1 MKLAGSLA
9 GRVRELVWHSD
20 QHPAESGSA
29 PGCVFLQA
37 TLHGSGLID
46 AVYAHAGA
54 AGGQSVYWHVLET
67 NAPALRLCD
76 KVASRSGHVVHALAL
91 RIGPLAAL
99 LPQESTFSMYH
110 SSFRSESERWRKP
123 RRR

>member
-1 MKLAGSLA
+1 VAARSEGEPVGRSTASFDVTRFLARG
-9 GRVRELVWHSD
+9 VY
-20 QHPAESGSA
+20 
-29 PGCVFLQA
+29 LQA

-67 NAPALRLCD
+67 NAPALRVCD

-123 RRR
+123 RCR